1 MKESN
6 RVVIVD
12 DNIDITGIFA
22 DIFEIIG
29 YKVVGI
35 GHDGNEALALFVK
48 HKPDFIFLDVMMPGM
63 NGIEAL
69 KLIKKDEPQ
78 AKVIMVTADNSTNT
92 INELEKLKA
101 TAIIIKPFKIE
112 DIIQAIDGIEKE
124 IIR

>member
-112 DIIQAIDGIEKE
+112 DIIQAMDGIEKE
-124 IIR
+124 IKR